1 MPWERDVD
9 IRVRAQTLSARR
21 VSDGTWRSARATRD
35 GALFTAEWFQALIG
49 EGRGFVAGIGLL
61 SAGEALPNAQVIT
74 TLRPTFVLRVPTGT
88 TILPFYGAVQVEDSG
103 GTAALEMN
111 IGTAGSDVG
120 NGTSSAADFG
130 PINLKTNATRG
141 SLVVPRQEYTGN
153 SSADPD
159 NDQWRKWM
167 TEDNAATPATVGSSN
182 FEWEPYPFCPE
193 LVGPASLIFTIG
205 GALIPIITAQFK
217 WVELETTEIA

>member
-9 IRVRAQTLSARR
+9 VRIRAQTLSARR
-21 VSDGTWRSARATRD
+21 VGDGNWRSARGTRD

-49 EGRGFVAGIGLL
+49 EGRGYVAGIGLL

-74 TLRPTFVLRVPTGT
+74 TLRPTFVLRVPLNT
-88 TILPFYGAVQVEDSG
+88 TIIPFYAGIQVEDSG

-111 IGTAGSDVG
+111 IGTAPSDVG
-120 NGTSSAADFG
+120 NGTSSEADFG
-130 PINLKTNATRG
+130 PINLKTNAGNR
-141 SLVVPRQEYTGN
+141 SDVVPRQEYTAD

-159 NDQWRKWM
+159 NDQWRKWKA
-167 TEDNAATPATVGSSN
+167 EDNVGTPATAGESN
-182 FEWEPYPFCPE
+182 FEWNPFPFCPE
-193 LVGPASLIFTIG
+193 LIGPASLIFTIG

-217 WVELETTEIA
+217 WVEFETPEIA

>member
-9 IRVRAQTLSARR
+9 VRIRAQTLSARR
-21 VSDGTWRSARATRD
+21 VEDGNWRSARGTRD

-49 EGRGFVAGIGLL
+49 EGRGYVAGIGLL

-88 TILPFYGAVQVEDSG
+88 TIIPFYGAVQVEDSG

-111 IGTAGSDVG
+111 IGTAPSDVG

-130 PINLKTNATRG
+130 PINMKTNAARG

-167 TEDNAATPATVGSSN
+167 SEDNVTTPATVGSSN

-193 LVGPASLIFTIG
+193 LVGPASLIFTVG
-205 GALIPIITAQFK
+205 GALIPVITAQFK